1 MKKRLAALTWSL
13 ACVVLLDSRVTAQ
26 DLTAEA
32 RQIME
37 RADVKRAFNH
47 VDAHKDQ
54 ILAEWIALTEINAP
68 SGKERDRAEAVRK
81 LLESRK
87 LDRVYYDSRG
97 NLIAIRK
104 GTGGAKPVV
113 FDAHLDTVFQEGLR
127 IKAQV
132 RDGKV
137 FAPGV
142 GDDTRN

>member
-1 MKKRLAALTWSL
+1 MKKRIAAPAWAI
-13 ACVVLLDSRVTAQ
+13 ACAVLLLGSSVTGQ

-37 RADVKRAFNH
+37 RSDVMRAFDH
-47 VDAHKDQ
+47 VDGHKDQ

-87 LDRVYYDSRG
+87 LDRVYYDSKG

-104 GTGGAKPVV
+104 GAGGAKPVV

-142 GDDTRN
+142 